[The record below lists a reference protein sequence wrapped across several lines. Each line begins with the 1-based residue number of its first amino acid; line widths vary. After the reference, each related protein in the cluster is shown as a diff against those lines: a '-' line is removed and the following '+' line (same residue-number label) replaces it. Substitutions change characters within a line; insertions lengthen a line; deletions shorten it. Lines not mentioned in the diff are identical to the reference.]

1 MGVQQLQPAPSIQD
15 AIRDLDL
22 LVAGEAAV
30 SRVVAFGQRAIPY
43 LERFLLDSPP

>member
-22 LVAGEAAV
+22 LVAGEASV